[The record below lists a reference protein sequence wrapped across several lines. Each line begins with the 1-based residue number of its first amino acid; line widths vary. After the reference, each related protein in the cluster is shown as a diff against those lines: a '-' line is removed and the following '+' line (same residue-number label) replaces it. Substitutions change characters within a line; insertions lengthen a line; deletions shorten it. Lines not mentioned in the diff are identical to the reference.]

1 MNIFKSIREFYKVKT
16 DILLII
22 IPLTVLVI
30 LLFGYAGYFISTIL
44 LIPCIYIAL
53 SKINNPIYKVLYFI
67 SIITIYAIS
76 YWVDTRQTYYFIIN
90 NKDLLI
96 GLAVQLIVLMLIIFL
111 FKYNF
116 RQKTVGTK
124 SQLIILIIFITPILF
139 IADIFAS
146 VFLYDSMY
154 ITQGCGKTID
164 NLKAVYVNE
173 AVDPK
178 SPSIMHGIVYKHT
191 SFLMF
196 QKIELNTTLKASD
209 FCENSPG

>member
-90 NKDLLI
+90 K
-96 GLAVQLIVLMLIIFL
+96 
-111 FKYNF
+111 
-116 RQKTVGTK
+116 R
-124 SQLIILIIFITPILF
+124 
-139 IADIFAS
+139 
-146 VFLYDSMY
+146 
-154 ITQGCGKTID
+154 
-164 NLKAVYVNE
+164 E
-173 AVDPK
+173 R
-178 SPSIMHGIVYKHT
+178 
-191 SFLMF
+191 
-196 QKIELNTTLKASD
+196 
-209 FCENSPG
+209 NSNRKQ